1 MRQDTNVVKKV
12 ENSNVTEVIMDEC
25 NNPHTETLHTHC
37 LTLRENEKNLVER
50 TKKYTNTMTLEQKL
64 SKEKTIDNKSHKI
77 LTIKR
82 KNCIDEIKHLYKG
95 MNEYDLQEFNIEYD
109 RLKSELFKRE
119 RIQQLKQKQQQVQRQ
134 ICEKEPEKCLSS
146 EFDKDFQEF
155 QSARK

>member
-37 LTLRENEKNLVER
+37 LTLRENEKNLVEK

-64 SKEKTIDNKSHKI
+64 SKEKTIDNRSHKI

-82 KNCIDEIKHLYKG
+82 KDCNDEIKHLYKG
-95 MNEYDLQEFNIEYD
+95 MNECDLQKFNIEYD
-109 RLKSELFKRE
+109 ILLRFIIFFFLFSICFLIYCFHCLYFMLIFNRN
-119 RIQQLKQKQQQVQRQ
+119 RQL
-134 ICEKEPEKCLSS
+134 INYFLINIDCL
-146 EFDKDFQEF
+146 
-155 QSARK
+155 